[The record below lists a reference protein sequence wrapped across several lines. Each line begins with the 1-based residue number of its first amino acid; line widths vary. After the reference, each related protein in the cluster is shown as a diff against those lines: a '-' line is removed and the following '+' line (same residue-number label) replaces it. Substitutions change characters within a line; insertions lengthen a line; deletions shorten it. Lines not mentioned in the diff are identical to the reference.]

1 LGNKTKAIIINSPSN
16 PTGNLLEPEVMEEIA
31 SFSRKGLY
39 VVSDEIY
46 HGLVYECKEHSI
58 LEFTDHAFVINGFSK
73 LYAMTG
79 WRLGY
84 IIVPEEFVRPV
95 QKMIQNLF
103 ISANTFVQ
111 WAGIAALTQCREE
124 VEAMV
129 RTYDERRRFM
139 LPRLREIGFGVT
151 VEPHGAFY
159 ILANAKRFT
168 SDSYDFAIELLE
180 KTKVA
185 ITPGVDFGSG
195 AEGYIRFSYANH
207 LDNLAE
213 GMRRLE
219 DYLPTRS

>member
-1 LGNKTKAIIINSPSN
+1 MRLKDRVAII
-16 PTGNLLEPEVMEEIA
+16 TGAGNGMGKADAVYFAREGAKVVVNDIRQEDIDAVVKEIEDA
-31 SFSRKGLY
+31 GG
-39 VVSDEIY
+39 EAM
-46 HGLVYECKEHSI
+46 GCKVDV
-58 LEFTDHAFVINGFSK
+58 T
-73 LYAMTG
+73 
-79 WRLGY
+79 
-84 IIVPEEFVRPV
+84 
-95 QKMIQNLF
+95 KM
-103 ISANTFVQ
+103 
-111 WAGIAALTQCREE
+111 EE

-139 LPRLREIGFGVT
+139 LQRLREIGFGVT

-168 SDSYDFAIELLE
+168 GDSYDFAMELLQ

-213 GMRRLE
+213 GMRRLG
-219 DYLPTRS
+219 DYLSTRP